1 MNLIKKLLFCF
12 ALFILSIG
20 IWNIFYIQ
28 GERGEN
34 GKIKMIYIAKVIDEA
49 NDFWTQ
55 LLEGAY
61 MAAMEYEVDLEVVAA
76 DKEDNYKAQNKLI
89 EWAITQKPEVI
100 LLSPSSYTET
110 IPAAEKII
118 EAGICLIL
126 IDSAMGKQLEE
137 SKIATDNIKAGFM
150 EGEYLKSFI
159 KEDSKIVIIGH
170 VKGTSTA
177 IERERGL
184 RQALGEDEEKI
195 VDVAFCDSEYEKA
208 EQIMETMFAKHK
220 DIDLVAGLNEYS
232 AVGAARAVKKAG
244 LSSQVRVVGFD
255 SSLEEIRLLEEGVLQ
270 GIVVQKPFK
279 MGYLG
284 VKTGVMAF
292 QGDKVPENIDSGFE
306 LITKDNMY
314 AENIEELIF
323 PFKED

>member
-1 MNLIKKLLFCF
+1 MNLVKKLLFC
-12 ALFILSIG
+12 LFLLILVIG
-20 IWNIFYIQ
+20 ILRLFFFHEV
-28 GERGEN
+28 GGRN
-34 GKIKMIYIAKVIDEA
+34 GYIKMIYIAKVIDEA

-55 LLEGAY
+55 LLEGAH
-61 MAAMEYEVDLEVVAA
+61 MAANEYEVDLEVVAA
-76 DKEDNYKAQNKLI
+76 DKEDNYEDQNKLI
-89 EWAITQKPEVI
+89 EWAIAKKPEVI

-126 IDSAMGKQLEE
+126 IDSAMGKRLEK
-137 SKIATDNIKAGFM
+137 SKVATDNIKAGLL
-150 EGEYLKSFI
+150 EGKYLKTFI
-159 KEDSKIVIIGH
+159 EEDSKIVIIGH

-184 RQALGEDEEKI
+184 RQALGEDEKKI
-195 VDVAFCDSEYEKA
+195 VEVAFCDSEYEKA
-208 EQIMETMFAKHK
+208 EQLMEGMFAKHK
-220 DIDLVAGLNEYS
+220 NIDLVAGLNEYS
-232 AVGAARAVKKAG
+232 AVGAARAVKRAG
-244 LSSQVRVVGFD
+244 LSGQVRVVGFD

-292 QGDKVPENIDSGFE
+292 RGEEVPENIDSGFE
-306 LITKDNMY
+306 LITRENMY
-314 AENIEELIF
+314 AENIQELIF
-323 PFKED
+323 PFKEE

>member
-1 MNLIKKLLFCF
+1 MKRTKKLLFCTF
-12 ALFILSIG
+12 LFILSIG
-20 IWNIFYIQ
+20 MLKVFSF
-28 GERGEN
+28 RGDR
-34 GKIKMIYIAKVIDEA
+34 GQHGYMKIIYIAKVIDED

-55 LLEGAY
+55 LLEGAH
-61 MAAMEYEVDLEVVAA
+61 MAAKEYEVDLEVVAA
-76 DKEDNYKAQNKLI
+76 DKEDNYQAQNKLI
-89 EWAITQKPEVI
+89 EWAIAQKPEVI

-126 IDSAMGKQLEE
+126 IDSSMEKQLEK
-137 SKIATDNIKAGFM
+137 SKVATDNIKAGQL

-159 KEDSKIVIIGH
+159 EEESKIVIIGH

-177 IERERGL
+177 LEREMGL

-195 VDVAFCDSEYEKA
+195 VDVLFCNSEYEKA
-208 EQIMETMFAKHK
+208 EQLMEGMFAKHK
-220 DIDLVAGLNEYS
+220 EIDLVAGLNEYS

-244 LSSQVRVVGFD
+244 LSGQVRVVGFD
-255 SSLEEIRLLEEGVLQ
+255 SSLEEIRLLEEGVLE
-270 GIVVQKPFK
+270 GIVIQKPFK

-292 QGDKVPENIDSGFE
+292 RGEEVAENIDSGFL
-306 LITKDNMY
+306 LITRDNMY
-314 AENIEELIF
+314 AENIQELIF
-323 PFKED
+323 PFKEE